1 MGKILSTLMS
11 SRTTDFC
18 RRGMW
23 LVYKSDATAVFCGF
37 LRIFPQTCR
46 LLLRTLRSHCG
57 PVGRGEIQKYRTPQ
71 NTERARYWLPLA
83 SLHPDNSSRCEGCSE
98 QWVASVGYQMK
109 TNHVLMLCEH
119 VRRKALASIF
129 NWRERKGCQMF

>member
-18 RRGMW
+18 RGGMW

-83 SLHPDNSSRCEGCSE
+83 SLHPDNRFRWEGWSE
-98 QWVASVGYQMK
+98 QWVARSQMK
-109 TNHVLMLCEH
+109 GNQVLKLCKP
-119 VRRKALASIF
+119 VRWKALASIF
-129 NWRERKGCQMF
+129 HWRQRKGLPNVLM